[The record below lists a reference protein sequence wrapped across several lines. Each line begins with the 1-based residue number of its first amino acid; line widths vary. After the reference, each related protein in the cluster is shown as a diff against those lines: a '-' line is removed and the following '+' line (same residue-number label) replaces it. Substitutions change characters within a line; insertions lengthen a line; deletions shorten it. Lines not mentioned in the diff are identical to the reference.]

1 MGLLRTLWLAIKM
14 RIIWFVLT
22 AAVIAGAVFIFGP
35 RSKQVGTLRRILAD
49 RVLDE
54 AIRDIERRV
63 IRHGIKKRLAV
74 LDFDGDHNGFIADQ
88 IRSRLRKRGWLV
100 ESRTSAWKKA
110 LEAAGIS
117 GPTTSSA
124 QAAKVADQ
132 LDAGAA
138 VFGRVEEFSS
148 DGARGAVRVELALA
162 EAKSGDELA
171 RKQYAALWPGG
182 SLDRV
187 ASIGA
192 GWRLLIW
199 LGVALVLPLTAYPLA
214 RAALDQ
220 ESNLLTFLLLF
231 AMTALDVIAALVLLG
246 FAVRTVWIALLVVGA
261 LAASGLYN
269 YLILNSYEKMR
280 A

>member
-1 MGLLRTLWLAIKM
+1 MRLLRTLWLAIKV

-22 AAVIAGAVFIFGP
+22 AAVITGAIFIFGP
-35 RSKQVGTLRRILAD
+35 RSKQVGAMRRILAD

-54 AIRDIERRV
+54 LIRDVERR
-63 IRHGIKKRLAV
+63 IIKREIKKRIAV
-74 LDFDGDHNGFIADQ
+74 LDLDGDHHGFIADR
-88 IRSRLRKRGWLV
+88 IRSRLRQRGWLV
-100 ESRTSAWKKA
+100 EPRKSAWRKA

-117 GPTTSSA
+117 GPATSSA
-124 QAAKVADQ
+124 QAAEVAEQ

-138 VFGRVEEFSS
+138 VFGRVEEFSD
-148 DGARGAVRVELALA
+148 DGTHGAVRLQIALA
-162 EAKSGDELA
+162 DAATGDELA
-171 RKQYAALWPGG
+171 RTHYAAVWPAG

-199 LGVALVLPLTAYPLA
+199 LAVALALPLAAYPVA
-214 RAALDQ
+214 RAALEQ
-220 ESNLLTFLLLF
+220 ESNLFTFLLLF
-231 AMTALDVIAALVLLG
+231 AMTALDVLAALVLLG
-246 FAVRTVWIALLVVGA
+246 FAVRTVWIALLVLAA

-269 YLILNSYEKMR
+269 YLVTNSYEKMR